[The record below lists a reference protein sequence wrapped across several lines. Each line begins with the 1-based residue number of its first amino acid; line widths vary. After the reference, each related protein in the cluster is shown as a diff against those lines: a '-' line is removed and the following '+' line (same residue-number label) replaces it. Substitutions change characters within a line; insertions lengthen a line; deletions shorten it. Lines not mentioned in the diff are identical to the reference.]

1 MLLRGVKLTLSVK
14 VVDETLPDKDRVA
27 DGLFDS
33 ENVLDLEPS
42 SNVSV

>member
-14 VVDETLPDKDRVA
+14 VVDETLPDEDRVA
-27 DGLFDS
+27 DGLFDN